1 MRILVTFAV
10 DAEFAPWRKL
20 RAFQKSKSAGTDCF
34 STKIGENEIN
44 VLLTGIGC
52 RKAWL
57 EATKVLWNGDVDIC
71 ISSGLAG
78 GLRDAHRL
86 GEVLVA
92 ENVLAS
98 KWDRAIACDA
108 LLVDSAVATGA
119 KKVKAF
125 YTADHVI
132 LRSSDKRNLSVF
144 GDAVEMES
152 GEVLL
157 EAAAFGAKVAA
168 IRSISDTVDED
179 LPLDFNKAAGD
190 SGEVSMRR
198 IVGSVASAPA
208 SIPALVRFGRQS
220 RRAAES
226 LAVFLER
233 YLQKMVAA
241 PVGVRS

>member
-20 RAFQKSKSAGTDCF
+20 RSFHKSSGAGTDYF
-34 STKIGENEIN
+34 STKIGDDEIN

-52 RKAWL
+52 RRSWL
-57 EATKVLWNGDVDIC
+57 EATKVLWSGGVGIC

-78 GLRDAHRL
+78 GLRDDHRL
-86 GEVLVA
+86 REILVA

-98 KWDRAIACDA
+98 KWDKAIPCDPA
-108 LLVDSAVATGA
+108 LVESAVAIGA
-119 KKVKAF
+119 KRVKAF

-132 LRSSDKRNLSVF
+132 LKSNDKRSLSAF
-144 GDAVEMES
+144 ADAVEMES

-157 EAAAFGAKVAA
+157 ETAALGAKVVA

-179 LPLDFNKAAGD
+179 LPLDFNKVADD
-190 SGEVSMRR
+190 SGDVSMRR
-198 IVGSVASAPA
+198 IVGAVAAAPA

-220 RRAAES
+220 RNAAES
-226 LAVFLER
+226 LAVFLEK
-233 YLQKMVAA
+233 YLQVMVAA
-241 PVGVRS
+241 PFGVRS